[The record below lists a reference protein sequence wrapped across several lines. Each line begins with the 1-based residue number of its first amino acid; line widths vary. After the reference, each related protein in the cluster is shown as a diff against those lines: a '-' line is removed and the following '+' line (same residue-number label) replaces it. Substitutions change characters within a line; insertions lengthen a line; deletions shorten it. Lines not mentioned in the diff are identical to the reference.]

1 MAGNKVGR
9 VARLLIDVGIFA
21 FGSLLSKIVQFLLLP
36 LYTGWMSPGEFGVA
50 EIIFNLSQL
59 LMPLAT
65 LSVANGVFRYA
76 MDKIDRKTLLSS
88 SLFVVL
94 IGEII
99 VTIGACLTT
108 LFKPFEYA
116 TFFCILLLGEALKSD
131 FSSIVRG
138 FGYSK
143 RFAMGGPIDALLL
156 ALFNIVFIG
165 FFHYGVAGYLTALV
179 LANYLTAL
187 YYFLAGGL
195 WRYLG
200 VNGVD
205 FGMIKA
211 LLRFSVPMVFNTA
224 IFWFINMSGRFII
237 LWNGGEDL
245 AGCYIAAS
253 KLPAVINMAVTIFQQ
268 AWQIS
273 STREIDSESRDSFY
287 STIFVHYFY
296 FVLACSAFAAAICP
310 FLADILLKNEFRK
323 IGYIL
328 PLLLTIGSL
337 NGIST
342 FFGTFYNVF
351 KQNMMITASSFTA
364 AIFAVFGGYL
374 LNFAWGPVGV
384 ALGGIVGFSVMVAMR
399 VVDTRRR
406 FVRVTCDALPIVALS
421 ILYVAQV
428 VVGTMELFTAS
439 ALIGAAQLMLILFW
453 ERRTIARLP
462 VMIKNQ
468 MKSRRLGASE

>member
-1 MAGNKVGR
+1 
-9 VARLLIDVGIFA
+9 
-21 FGSLLSKIVQFLLLP
+21 
-36 LYTGWMSPGEFGVA
+36 
-50 EIIFNLSQL
+50 
-59 LMPLAT
+59 
-65 LSVANGVFRYA
+65 
-76 MDKIDRKTLLSS
+76 
-88 SLFVVL
+88 
-94 IGEII
+94 
-99 VTIGACLTT
+99 
-108 LFKPFEYA
+108 
-116 TFFCILLLGEALKSD
+116 
-131 FSSIVRG
+131 
-138 FGYSK
+138 
-143 RFAMGGPIDALLL
+143 MGGPIDALLL

-165 FFHYGVAGYLTALV
+165 FFHYGVTGYLMALV
-179 LANYLTAL
+179 LANYLTSV

-200 VNGVD
+200 VDGVD

-296 FVLACSAFAAAICP
+296 FVLACSAFAVAICP
-310 FLADILLKNEFRK
+310 FLADILLQNEFRK

-351 KQNMMITASSFTA
+351 KQNMMIPASSFTA

-374 LNFAWGPVGV
+374 LNFAWGPAGV

-399 VVDTRRR
+399 VMDTRRR
-406 FVRVTCDALPIVALS
+406 FVRVTCKALPIVALS
-421 ILYVAQV
+421 ILYAAQV
-428 VVGTMELFTAS
+428 VVGTMELFAAS
-439 ALIGAAQLMLILFW
+439 ALIGAAQLLLILFW

-462 VMIKNQ
+462 VMIKNK
-468 MKSRRLGASE
+468 MKGRRLRASE